1 MEDDLL
7 NVAFLTTR
15 HEYKRGILK
24 SSVARYLERKPSSLK
39 LKFHLVF
46 LIDTGDSEEYY
57 DLKEFEQSKFV
68 DKVTIW
74 SCQLSEED
82 NVYTK
87 EVTLWKFEEYGSPW
101 LGLSMGPNLLFFKA
115 MAFLRTLAEK
125 NTLLLETDSH
135 PTQINWFDR
144 CYRYTKNNDFMI
156 AGSTY
161 KGKTRIPKDAE
172 WREHLNGIAIFR
184 HSNDLKNL
192 LNDAKMDIVK
202 RINSG
207 KCFQWNYDV
216 AIHSAYKATKW
227 QTRKHEKNLRCINID
242 FISNMS
248 METDRYISDLEV
260 LRRCPKTVIV
270 HKKE

>member
-1 MEDDLL
+1 MESDIL

-15 HEYKRGILK
+15 HEYKSGILRR
-24 SSVARYLERKPSSLK
+24 SAERYLDRRPSSLK
-39 LKFHLVF
+39 NKFKLIFLLDCGDIEDYYELNDLK
-46 LIDTGDSEEYY
+46 DSE
-57 DLKEFEQSKFV
+57 FV
-68 DKVTIW
+68 DSVTIW
-74 SCQLSEED
+74 SAMLSEED

-87 EVTLWKFEEYGSPW
+87 EVTLWKFEEFGCPW

-115 MAFLRTLAEK
+115 MAFLRTLSEK
-125 NTLLLETDSH
+125 HTLLLETDSH
-135 PTQINWFDR
+135 PTKENWFDR
-144 CYRYTKNNDFMI
+144 CFRYAKNNEFLI

-172 WREHLNGIAIFR
+172 WKDHLNGIAIFR
-184 HSNDLKNL
+184 HCNDLKNL
-192 LNDAKMDIVK
+192 LADAKMDIVR

-227 QTRKHEKNLRCINID
+227 QSRTENSLRCINID
-242 FISNMS
+242 FITNMS
-248 METDRYISDLEV
+248 METDRKISDFEV
-260 LRRCPKTVIV
+260 LRRSPKTVIV